1 MNSPETNDPI
11 EKLLHEQ
18 DTYIADDGFTRRVMR
33 KLPGRRM
40 VLPKVV
46 LLVLVGI
53 GSVLAASCLPWR
65 SLPQLD
71 YVQVLTLNPTV
82 LSAWLPVAAV
92 LVALLSALWLALRRD

>member
-11 EKLLHEQ
+11 ERLLREQ
-18 DTYIADDGFTRRVMR
+18 DTYIADGGFTKRVIER
-33 KLPGRRM
+33 LPGRRM
-40 VLPKVV
+40 ALPKVV
-46 LLVLVGI
+46 LLILFGI
-53 GSVLAASCLPWR
+53 GSVLAACWLPWR

-92 LVALLSALWLALRRD
+92 MVALLSALWLALRRD